1 MKNNLNWILAIVLT
15 LITSVSV
22 GKTNYKVTRVIDG
35 DTIEFRADFLPAPLK
50 PVLSLRIVGVDTPE
64 KGSHSHCELEE
75 GMAQE
80 ATDFTKSL
88 VEKSSEQVIIIK
100 GWDKYGGRVLGDVFL
115 DGKSL
120 RTSLLDKGFA
130 RPYFGNKKQS
140 WCEE

>member
-1 MKNNLNWILAIVLT
+1 M
-15 LITSVSV
+15 

>member
-1 MKNNLNWILAIVLT
+1 
-15 LITSVSV
+15 V

>member
-1 MKNNLNWILAIVLT
+1 
-15 LITSVSV
+15 
-22 GKTNYKVTRVIDG
+22 VIDG
-35 DTIEFRADFLPAPLK
+35 DTIEFRADFLPPPLK

-75 GMAQE
+75 GLSQE
-80 ATDFTKSL
+80 ATYFTKSL
-88 VEKSSEQVIIIK
+88 VQKSSTQVILIK

-120 RTSLLDKGFA
+120 RTSLLEKGFA
-130 RPYFGNKKQS
+130 RPYYGDKKQS

>member
-1 MKNNLNWILAIVLT
+1 MKNKLNWTLAIVLT
-15 LITSVSV
+15 LITSVSA
-22 GKTNYKVTRVIDG
+22 GKSNYKITRVIDG
-35 DTIEFRADFLPAPLK
+35 DTIEFRAEFLPAPLK

-64 KGSHSHCELEE
+64 KGSHSHCELEA

-88 VEKSSEQVIIIK
+88 VEKSSDQVIIIK